1 MPWDIERDRKTMPV
15 NRVLYILPQPYLLS
29 RGSSFRAQATVN
41 ALAELGYQVDLLCYP
56 LGIDPKNRKYTI
68 HRSRRPPF
76 LTSVKIGPSPQK
88 IIFDI
93 PLACTA
99 HRMVRQNGYAVIHG
113 VEEAGFI
120 ASWLGRKFDIPY
132 IYDMHSWMSQQIED
146 GNYLRCRLLLN
157 LFKKVE
163 LQAMNRARAI
173 ITVGPEMTEILQTQ
187 LAPRVYAATL
197 PDCPLVFDDDLVS
210 QDLRDTITRQFFGRQ
225 RKTIL
230 YTGNFHPY
238 QGIDL
243 LLESIGKLKALVAGR
258 FDFTLLLV
266 GGGAGEM
273 KSISSYKKMVS
284 DLGVDEE
291 VIFCGEYPAEAMP
304 IFMEQ
309 ADLLVSSR
317 ITGNN
322 VPLKVYTYLASGR
335 LLVATRIPSH
345 TQVLNEGNCLL
356 ADPAPGSLAQ
366 AFFRGLVEVTE
377 EERHELV
384 AEARRIGGVEQQ
396 QTFRAVVKDC
406 YDHCINKQ
414 EHSPIF

>member
-1 MPWDIERDRKTMPV
+1 MPAKRI
-15 NRVLYILPQPYLLS
+15 LYILPQPYLLS
-29 RGSSFRAQATVN
+29 RGSSFRAQATLN

-56 LGIDPKNRKYTI
+56 LGIDPKNRQYAI

-76 LTSVKIGPSPQK
+76 LSSVKIGPSPQK

-99 HRMVRQNGYAVIHG
+99 YRMVRQNGYVVIHG

-120 ASWLGRKFDIPY
+120 ASWLGRAFGIPY

-146 GNYLRCRLLLN
+146 GKYLRCRFLLN
-157 LFKKVE
+157 LFKKIE
-163 LQAMNRARAI
+163 LSAMNRARAI
-173 ITVGPEMTEILQTQ
+173 ITVGPEMTEILQTK
-187 LAPRVYAATL
+187 LAPGVYAATL
-197 PDCPLVFDDDLVS
+197 PDCPLVFDDALTDPV
-210 QDLRDTITRQFFGRQ
+210 LRDAITRQFFGRP

-243 LLESIGKLKALVAGR
+243 LLESIGRLKSLVAGR
-258 FDFTLLLV
+258 FDFALLLV
-266 GGGAGEM
+266 GGGTGEA
-273 KSISSYKKMVS
+273 KAIAAYKKMAS
-284 DLGVDEE
+284 DLGVAEE
-291 VIFCGEYPAEAMP
+291 VVFCGEYPAEAMP
-304 IFMEQ
+304 IFMGQ

-322 VPLKVYTYLASGR
+322 VPLKIYTYLASGR

-356 ADPAPGSLAQ
+356 ADSEPESLAQ
-366 AFFRGLVEVTE
+366 IFFRGLAEISDA
-377 EERHELV
+377 ERERLV
-384 AEARRIGGVEQQ
+384 ARAGSIGGVEQHQ
-396 QTFRAVVKDC
+396 IFLSVVKDC
-406 YDHCINKQ
+406 YDHC
-414 EHSPIF
+414 SRR